1 MLKAVTNSLVKNA
14 GNSWRRFLL
23 PLAALILAILAGD
36 YTASVYGQTT
46 RASQA
51 TLAALEDAL
60 STGEKY
66 EERSQWSDALRHYE
80 ESVKE
85 FPRQAE
91 LHRRLITAKAH
102 VDIDRRYSDASFSRS
117 LRVVDHRL
125 AIDVLEEI
133 LLKIDTYY
141 VDAPNWNRMCEVGS
155 RFVVVALQSPSFV
168 EFHGVTNEQDRIRPA
183 RKQIATW
190 ATTNRVQ
197 SRRDLIT
204 HISMASQYVA
214 RQTGIAS
221 QSIVM
226 EFISGVMS
234 SMDRY
239 TAFLTGNQLDETF
252 SQIEGNFVGLGVEL
266 KIQKDCLEIVR
277 VIPGGPASQAG
288 VVSGDRIVEVD
299 RQRIG
304 LLPSDVAAD
313 MLKGREGSTVDL
325 CLKTTADDTK
335 RLTVTRKRVELPG
348 VENVH
353 IVDKKNGV
361 GYIRIASFQ
370 KTTDRDVEAALWK
383 LHRLGMK
390 SLIID
395 VRGNPGGLLTAG
407 VHVANRFIKDGRI
420 VATRGRSDNEDVDY
434 TANAIG
440 TWTLPLVVLI
450 DGNSA
455 SASEIFAGAIADT
468 DRGTIVGS
476 KSFGKGSVQGIFPLS
491 SFNCGIRL
499 TTAKFYSPSGRTISL
514 NGVVPD
520 VMVQQVGK
528 PMSDGTLPL
537 SQSDPVLA
545 AGIKRAVAK

>member
-1 MLKAVTNSLVKNA
+1 MAKAGSNIKANCTGSGLRRCLLALAVLVF
-14 GNSWRRFLL
+14 S
-23 PLAALILAILAGD
+23 ILAGD
-36 YTASVYGQTT
+36 YTASLYGQ
-46 RASQA
+46 APSNSQA
-51 TLAALEDAL
+51 TLAVLEDAL
-60 STGEKY
+60 STGERF
-66 EERSQWSDALRHYE
+66 EERSQWSDALRHYQQ
-80 ESVKE
+80 SIKH

-91 LHRRLITAKAH
+91 LHRRLVTAKAH
-102 VDIDRRYSDASFSRS
+102 VDVDRRYSDASFSRS
-117 LRVVDHRL
+117 LRVLDHRL

-141 VDAPNWNRMCEVGS
+141 VDSPNWNRMCDVGS
-155 RFVVVALQSPSFV
+155 RFVAVALESPSFL
-168 EFHGVTNEQDRIRPA
+168 EFHGVANNRARITPA
-183 RKQIATW
+183 RKQIADW
-190 ATTNRVQ
+190 AGT
-197 SRRDLIT
+197 SRIQTRRALMT
-204 HISMASQYVA
+204 HISMASQYVS
-214 RQTGIAS
+214 RQTGISS

-226 EFISGVMS
+226 EFVSGVMA

-239 TAFLTGNQLDETF
+239 SAFLTGNQLDETF

-266 KIQKDCLEIVR
+266 KIQKNCLEIVR
-277 VIPGGPASQAG
+277 VIPKGPASLAG
-288 VVSGDRIVEVD
+288 IVSGDRIVEVD

-325 CLKTTADDTK
+325 CLTTSENHTK
-335 RLTVTRKRVELPG
+335 RLTVTRKRVVLPG

-353 IVDKKNGV
+353 VVDEENGV
-361 GYIRIASFQ
+361 GYMRIASFQ

-383 LHRLGMK
+383 LHRMGMK
-390 SLIID
+390 RLIID
-395 VRGNPGGLLTAG
+395 VRGNPGGLLSAG

-440 TWTLPLVVLI
+440 TWSVPLVVLI

-468 DRGTIVGS
+468 NRGTIVGNR
-476 KSFGKGSVQGIFPLS
+476 SFGKGSVQGIFPLS

-499 TTAKFYSPSGRTISL
+499 TTAKFYSPSGRTISM

-520 VMVQQVGK
+520 VVVQQVAK

-537 SQSDPVLA
+537 AQSDPVLA
-545 AGIKRAVAK
+545 VGIKRVVSK